1 MSSELIRITLNW
13 IASFKQIVSKETQEI
28 INIITFNKQL
38 SIHLIIQVIKL
49 IEGLISINIGKILKY
64 KQHMNCSNL

>member
-13 IASFKQIVSKETQEI
+13 IASFKQIVSQETQEI
-28 INIITFNKQL
+28 INIITFDKQL

-49 IEGLISINIGKILKY
+49 IEGLFFIKCDMY
-64 KQHMNCSNL
+64 

>member
-1 MSSELIRITLNW
+1 M
-13 IASFKQIVSKETQEI
+13 VSQETQEI

-38 SIHLIIQVIKL
+38 SIHLIIQAIKL
-49 IEGLISINIGKILKY
+49 IEGLCINIGKILKY

>member
-13 IASFKQIVSKETQEI
+13 IASFKQIVSQETQEI
-28 INIITFNKQL
+28 INIITFDKQL

-49 IEGLISINIGKILKY
+49 IEGLLI
-64 KQHMNCSNL
+64 